1 MADDVAT
8 HGATTPGGFASV
20 LVDRLSRCD
29 DARAELARACAE
41 ASRREALGG
50 ERPGGVELLMRDRLL
65 EAGVGEE
72 DGPLPPFSVLR
83 PPSTSLAYLRC
94 DPAQTLPW
102 ESTLAV
108 LRVEHALNVA
118 LLSCEALEDP
128 DAATLGQAM
137 RLEARLHRQAAS
149 LATEWLGR
157 GEGQGAAEG
166 DWEARVAIASGI
178 EGLRVPWRLTARF
191 RCNAAAGLAAIECD
205 LVPPEAWPTTAWADG
220 LGAVRATDAMRRRAA
235 ADYDLRLV
243 VLMARFALLAC
254 PELDEVWVAGVV
266 DDGRSHACY
275 ASVRVERS
283 LVEGTELDGA
293 FDPVA
298 LLRSCEGAL
307 DVEDGELWPVRQT
320 FSLEDER
327 LCPPSRYRQPELCHD
342 PLDAAQARALG
353 CPDVSGLSAD
363 EGARRRAAAEAL
375 VRRLGSS
382 TEQNVRELL
391 ACAEGADDDVARR
404 ARSCVERLV
413 VGELPDDPVAI
424 ATALVG
430 DGRLESL
437 SQAAHD
443 ALLSGRAARAA
454 ELASQ
459 ALACVP
465 EGTFDDTDDVAWRC
479 FGRYCQR
486 VAYNVMVAPD
496 DGREVRLVPGAYVTA
511 LLMRAIG
518 CALSGR
524 ADEGVACAREALR
537 LAPTTAQAQLA
548 LAQCLDL
555 AGRHEEAAQELC
567 RGLGL
572 ALEPES
578 LLALYLRLAQV
589 EWQLGRPGAALAC
602 CRRAAPF
609 LPAGDAASL
618 RGLAERLVGR
628 AGAEGLAS
636 LGEREAQRALEDAGV
651 PDAPTERVGQVLLDA
666 ARAATDAGVFLVA
679 RDLMRCVTLLGR
691 DDVTV
696 GMLRSFEDEPDC

>member
-1 MADDVAT
+1 M
-8 HGATTPGGFASV
+8 
-20 LVDRLSRCD
+20 
-29 DARAELARACAE
+29 
-41 ASRREALGG
+41 
-50 ERPGGVELLMRDRLL
+50 
-65 EAGVGEE
+65 
-72 DGPLPPFSVLR
+72 
-83 PPSTSLAYLRC
+83 
-94 DPAQTLPW
+94 
-102 ESTLAV
+102 

-307 DVEDGELWPVRQT
+307 DVEDGELRPVRQT

-327 LCPPSRYRQPELCHD
+327 LCPPSRYRQPSCATTRST
-342 PLDAAQARALG
+342 PRRRGRWAA
-353 CPDVSGLSAD
+353 PDVSGLSAD

-424 ATALVG
+424 AAALVG

-496 DGREVRLVPGAYVTA
+496 DGREAGAVGAGRLRH
-511 LLMRAIG
+511 RAAHARDRL
-518 CALSGR
+518 ALSGR

-537 LAPTTAQAQLA
+537 LAPTTAEAQLA

-578 LLALYLRLAQV
+578 
-589 EWQLGRPGAALAC
+589 
-602 CRRAAPF
+602 
-609 LPAGDAASL
+609 
-618 RGLAERLVGR
+618 
-628 AGAEGLAS
+628 
-636 LGEREAQRALEDAGV
+636 
-651 PDAPTERVGQVLLDA
+651 A
-666 ARAATDAGVFLVA
+666 ARAVPAARPGRVAAGTPRRRAGVLSQGRPLPARGRRRVAARARRAPRGARGGRGARVA
-679 RDLMRCVTLLGR
+679 RRARGAAGARGRRVPDTPPSGWGRCSSTPRGPR
-691 DDVTV
+691 RTR
-696 GMLRSFEDEPDC
+696 GSSSSRATSCAA